1 MKKEINQKQGLIMK
15 IFGLFVAFTLMC
27 FSLLPVAHA
36 VVPAPDEDSPNVAE
50 SAAMGKAA
58 NHPNQRMIL
67 FDYTTDPIICSFNE
81 QVELH
86 GTIRLS
92 FTRNGNKVTASL
104 ENFEGVG
111 LTTKREYVAD
121 TVTVVKTRIS
131 SIPMTHGFGL
141 LISPSNLDF
150 IATLTIP
157 VTGMHPTDLNS
168 ATGDPLPGQDVH
180 FQLNYG
186 IGWRSRNG
194 KVTRFTPNLTGIPD
208 GKGII
213 SCF

>member
-1 MKKEINQKQGLIMK
+1 MKTPIMCFIAALAIK
-15 IFGLFVAFTLMC
+15 GKKKGRTMNPLMQLNRELHFLFVA
-27 FSLLPVAHA
+27 LLFASFAVAQS
-36 VVPAPDEDSPNVAE
+36 VQAE
-50 SAAMGKAA
+50 
-58 NHPNQRMIL
+58 PNQRMIL

-168 ATGDPLPGQDVH
+168 TTGDPLPGQDVH
-180 FQLNYG
+180 FQLNYN